1 MKPKGSGKACSCS
14 GKMAGGAHPTDS
26 HCAEAGGFSLMETVM
41 ATLLVGLLLTAVL
54 NNVGATMAG
63 RYNLS
68 ERSRGYALA
77 NDLMGEVVN
86 SQYQEPT
93 DTPLFGRESGEVGT
107 VRSQWDDVDDFNGWS
122 ESPLQRRD
130 GTVIP
135 NTTGWTRSVTVERV
149 NPDNL
154 TQTVGTESGAKRI
167 TVTVKHGDR
176 VVGKRVVVRTSGV

>member
-1 MKPKGSGKACSCS
+1 MKLSEYHCRAPGQGRK
-14 GKMAGGAHPTDS
+14 TD
-26 HCAEAGGFSLMETVM
+26 GFSLMETVM

-54 NNVGATMAG
+54 SNVGASKMG

-77 NDLMGEVVN
+77 NDLISEIIN

-93 DTPLFGRESGEVGT
+93 DTPLFGRESGELST

-130 GTVIP
+130 GTAIP
-135 NTTGWTRSVTVERV
+135 NTTGWTRSVTVDRV
-149 NPDNL
+149 TPANL

-167 TVTVKHGDR
+167 TVQVKHGDR
-176 VVGKRVVVRTSGV
+176 VVAKRIAVRTSGV